1 MFKKLT
7 LFSLLL
13 TLFFLPNISLASNF
27 ISNDTEKE
35 ETSQNINQDNINQD
49 NIDINKKTEE
59 RDKSQDIVFKA
70 KVLEIIA
77 EEEKEASGK
86 KVIQQ
91 NLKLIGLES
100 EFKDK
105 EFIFYGISDLELIGA
120 QKYSPGDKVLVVATR
135 SSESDSFSYYITD
148 YVRTNSLILISLIF
162 IISLFLVGRFK
173 GLRSILSLFL
183 TFIVIIFFIIPQIMK
198 GANPVLI
205 SSLGSLFIL
214 FLIIYLTEGI
224 NLKSHLASFSM
235 FISLLLV
242 LGISSLFIFL
252 LRLNGAFNEDV
263 FALIN
268 IGQQSLN
275 LKGMLL
281 AGMIIGSLGVL
292 DDVIISQI
300 ASVEQLFQAN
310 PRQSWREVFS
320 KAYKIGVSHISS
332 MTNTLFLAYAGA
344 SLPLLILFVSP
355 DNPFTSVEQI
365 LNNEAISTEIARAL
379 SGSLGLILSV
389 PLSTFIASWFFAYKN
404 KKKNI

>member
-1 MFKKLT
+1 MFRRFALI
-7 LFSLLL
+7 FLL
-13 TLFFLPNISLASNF
+13 TVCFFLPSFSLASDV
-27 ISNDTEKE
+27 SEKNNSSKAIE
-35 ETSQNINQDNINQD
+35 
-49 NIDINKKTEE
+49 
-59 RDKSQDIVFKA
+59 KSQDIIFKA
-70 KVLEIIA
+70 RVLEIIN
-77 EEEKEASGK
+77 EVEKESDNK

-91 NLKLIGLES
+91 DIKLLGLES
-100 EFKDK
+100 EFKNK
-105 EFIFYGISDLELIGA
+105 EIIYRGISDIELIGA
-120 QKYSPGDKVLVVATR
+120 HIYLPGDRVLVVATR
-135 SSESDSFSYYITD
+135 ASENDSFSYYITD
-148 YVRTNSLILISLIF
+148 YVRSDNLILISIVF
-162 IISLFLVGRFK
+162 IACLLLVGRFK

-183 TFIVIIFFIIPQIMK
+183 TFVVIIFFIVPQIMN

-205 SSLGSLFIL
+205 TSLGSLFIL

-224 NLKSHLASFSM
+224 NLRSHLATFSM
-235 FISLLLV
+235 FISLILV
-242 LGISSLFIFL
+242 IGISSLFIFL
-252 LRLNGAFNEDV
+252 VKLNGAFSEDV

-300 ASVEQLFQAN
+300 VSVEQLVQAN
-310 PRQSWREVFS
+310 PHQSWREVFT

-355 DNPFTSVEQI
+355 DNPFSSVEQI
-365 LNNEAISTEIARAL
+365 LNNEAISTEIVRAL
-379 SGSLGLILSV
+379 SGSLGLVLSV
-389 PLSTFIASWFFAYKN
+389 PLSTFIAAWVFIYKN